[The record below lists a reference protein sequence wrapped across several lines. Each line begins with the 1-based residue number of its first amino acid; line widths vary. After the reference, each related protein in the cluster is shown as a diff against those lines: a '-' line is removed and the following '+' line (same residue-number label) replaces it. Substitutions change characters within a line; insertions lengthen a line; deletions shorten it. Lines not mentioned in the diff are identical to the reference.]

1 MCGCEEERGG
11 WEGEKGD
18 REVDVEE
25 EGVRERGSVTD
36 RGGDGWTDGDFERA
50 I

>member
-11 WEGEKGD
+11 WEGENGD

-25 EGVRERGSVTD
+25 EGGLTESDSVRDKG
-36 RGGDGWTDGDFERA
+36 
-50 I
+50 